1 MSLPLNFLY
10 IYFCSVHL
18 FDTGLCCLIVFIMIL
33 AQCLYTVTEDNAE
46 LSSTGLKDTIK
57 KSIATSGNTSELVL
71 IRTLSMGVL
80 VNLECSRLSTA
91 QGDLVV
97 PMVTTLAEVLG
108 IDVLAVLLH
117 SEVGS
122 VGWMDG

>member
-1 MSLPLNFLY
+1 M
-10 IYFCSVHL
+10 V
-18 FDTGLCCLIVFIMIL
+18 L

-46 LSSTGLKDTIK
+46 LSSTGVKDTIK

-71 IRTLSMGVL
+71 IRTLSMGIL
-80 VNLECSRLSTA
+80 VNLEGSRLSTA

-108 IDVLAVLLH
+108 RDVLAVLLH
-117 SEVGS
+117 CEVQSLIISES
-122 VGWMDG
+122 FNWC